1 MVYTMDSKSIGRKA
15 MRVRLSPWA
24 LFNEILMA
32 DMLYWLL
39 LLYQKKSIRIDYYR
53 RILSALRLA
62 MVIYPIRMV
71 EP

>member
-1 MVYTMDSKSIGRKA
+1 
-15 MRVRLSPWA
+15 
-24 LFNEILMA
+24 MA